1 MPKVRNIA
9 TNILTCVGWAGFLE
23 QILANVEPLINYKPI
38 QMLDKFEQL
47 LNQEFETISHYDLM
61 AYADLTKGLLKM
73 YDSSDEKITEKAL
86 RLDSVKQAEAEEE
99 KKEAEI

>member
-1 MPKVRNIA
+1 
-9 TNILTCVGWAGFLE
+9 
-23 QILANVEPLINYKPI
+23 
-38 QMLDKFEQL
+38 MLDKFEQL